1 MPTDEKIEKEHQ
13 KYESKASGYAKDPAK
28 AQNLLKEAMNKA
40 NKSRGALADT
50 WDKLQL
56 FFEMIRM
63 WIKGEYR
70 KIPTRSL
77 ITILAAIIYFVSPI
91 DIIPDFI
98 IGLGLVDDAAVIV
111 YAFKQIS
118 SDIDKFKAW
127 KAAQDHVFIDPNK
140 PGSIKQ

>member
-1 MPTDEKIEKEHQ
+1 MPTDEKVEKELQ
-13 KYESKASGYAKDPAK
+13 KYESKAGGYAKDPAK
-28 AQNLLKEAMNKA
+28 ARNLLKEAMNKA
-40 NKSRGALADT
+40 NRSKGALAET

-56 FFEMIRM
+56 FFDMIRM

-70 KIPTRSL
+70 LPTRSL
-77 ITILAAIIYFVSPI
+77 ITILAVIIYFVSPI

-98 IGLGLVDDAAVIV
+98 IGLGLVDDAAVIA

-118 SDIDKFKAW
+118 ADLEKFKAW
-127 KAAQDHVFIDPNK
+127 KAAQTHVFVDPNK